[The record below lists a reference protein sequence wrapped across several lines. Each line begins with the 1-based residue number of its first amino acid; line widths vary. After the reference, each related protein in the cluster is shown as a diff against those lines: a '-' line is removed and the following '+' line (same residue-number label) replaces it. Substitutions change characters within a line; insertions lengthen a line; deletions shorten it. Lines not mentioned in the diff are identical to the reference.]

1 MNFGSRAISMFNR
14 ATPKISKVIGQV
26 ANASRNIGQIVKS
39 GRNIGTIANQ
49 LSGNR
54 SSQLP
59 LAQKIQDV
67 ANKIESG
74 ADYISGNEGNAQ
86 NALSTI
92 SRKMNA

>member
-54 SSQLP
+54 LSQ
-59 LAQKIQDV
+59 
-67 ANKIESG
+67 
-74 ADYISGNEGNAQ
+74 
-86 NALSTI
+86 
-92 SRKMNA
+92 

>member
-14 ATPKISKVIGQV
+14 ATPKISKVIRQV

-54 SSQLP
+54 LSQLP
-59 LAQKIQDV
+59 IAQKIQDV